1 MQPISDEGRRRR
13 IGHRHFLAP
22 SARTD
27 DLPALVDGL
36 VGLHSSDPATVF
48 LSAAIRMQNP
58 SIEAIE
64 EALYERRSLIRHH
77 GFRTTMWVMTPA
89 TAGAMHRSTT
99 EKLASAQAR
108 RIAKFVESSGISDDG
123 EAWIDRAKR
132 RIVDALERRG
142 TATTRDLGSDLPDV
156 AVPLAFPGGQVS
168 AHSRLMTLL
177 GLDGAVVRTRPL
189 GSWISSQYVW
199 STIDGWIEGGFDEVD
214 VVEAAGIV
222 VDRYL
227 RCFGPATFTDLAWWT
242 GWTKTLAQAALD
254 AANAVQVDL
263 ESDVGYV
270 ADGDVET
277 GESEP
282 WVALLPGL
290 DPTTMG
296 WKERDWY
303 LDPEHAELL
312 FDRNGNAGPTV
323 WADGRVVGGWAQR
336 PDGDIAY
343 RLLDPGAEDR
353 RGDIDDEIERLQVIY
368 GDVRHRVRFPAPIQS
383 ELLR

>member
-1 MQPISDEGRRRR
+1 MQAISDEGRRRR
-13 IGHRHFLAP
+13 IGHRHFLIP

-27 DLPALVDGL
+27 DLPTLVDGL

-99 EKLASAQAR
+99 EKLASAQTR

-123 EAWIDRAKR
+123 EAWIDRAKK
-132 RIVDALERRG
+132 RIVEALERRG

-177 GLDGAVVRTRPL
+177 GLDGTVVRTRPL

-199 STIDGWIEGGFDEVD
+199 STIDGWIEGGFDEAD
-214 VVEAAGIV
+214 AVEAAAV
-222 VDRYL
+222 VIDRYL
-227 RCFGPATFTDLAWWT
+227 RCFGPATFTDLVWWT
-242 GWTKTLAQAALD
+242 GWTKTLAHAALD
-254 AANAVQVDL
+254 AAGAVQVDL
-263 ESDVGYV
+263 EGDVGYV
-270 ADGDVET
+270 ANGDVEA

-303 LDPEHAELL
+303 LDRGHAELL

-336 PDGDIAY
+336 PDGDIVY
-343 RLLDPGAEDR
+343 RLLDPGVEHR
-353 RGDIDDEIERLQVIY
+353 RGEIDDEIERLQAIY